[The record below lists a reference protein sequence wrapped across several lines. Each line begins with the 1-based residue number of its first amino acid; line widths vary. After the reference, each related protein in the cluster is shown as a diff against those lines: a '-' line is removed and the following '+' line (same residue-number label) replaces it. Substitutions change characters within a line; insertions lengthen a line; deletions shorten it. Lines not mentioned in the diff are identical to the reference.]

1 MATGNNNS
9 GGSGNNRLGHGTNTS
24 LSIDSSARLPS
35 TTAQN
40 NNINL
45 SDAVRAAG
53 QRQVTG
59 VQNRVAQ
66 TPAEVTLFGATPPAA
81 PTTPPTP
88 RTPPSAADLATPSV
102 SADAASLAA
111 FKGLSEAFGKAQG
124 MKLDMDLEKK
134 IAKEVFLLAQDLV
147 AGAPIVS
154 PMGPCSP
161 PPGAIATMA
170 RLGPKVLTGFSPPAP
185 PTQPD
190 TNDEDVQKIFDKLK
204 SKIVELLN
212 KKLVEYSLVTE
223 AQTTTN
229 T

>member
-81 PTTPPTP
+81 P
-88 RTPPSAADLATPSV
+88 SV
-102 SADAASLAA
+102 SAATASLAA

-134 IAKEVFLLAQDLV
+134 IAREVFLLAQDLV

-170 RLGPKVLTGFSPPAP
+170 RLGPKVLTGFSPPAT